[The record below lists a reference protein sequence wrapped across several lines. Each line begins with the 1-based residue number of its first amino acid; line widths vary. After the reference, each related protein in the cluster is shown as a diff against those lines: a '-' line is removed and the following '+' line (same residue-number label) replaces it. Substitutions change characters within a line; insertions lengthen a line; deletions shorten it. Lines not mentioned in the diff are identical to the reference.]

1 MANISASISLVDKM
15 TKPLQNITKSIGDV
29 ISSMENVDKATNKGF
44 DTSKIDS
51 AGRAVDMTNIKLKE
65 ISNNI
70 GKNTEKQYNFNR
82 SVNAGKSAMH
92 NLLTYMKNIALTY
105 MSIQGLKKVIDL
117 SDIQAQTDARLRL
130 IVDDGGSVDELKKKI
145 FASAQAARASY
156 QTTADVISKL
166 GMQAG
171 KAFKNNDELIAFA
184 EQLNKN
190 FVIAGTSASGIESTM
205 YNLTQAM
212 ASGVLRGQDFNSV
225 IQNAPQIIQNMAD
238 YMNMPREQMRKL
250 AEEGKLSAEVV
261 KNAMLAAAQKTNEE
275 FEKIPMTFEQI
286 WTSIKNHALLAFE
299 PILQKLN
306 EIANSQKFQIFVNN
320 IIKALQILSLVA
332 ITVFD
337 TVIDGVN
344 FISDNWAILSPVIY
358 GVVAALLAYHSAQLL
373 VNAVSLVG
381 KIITIGMAVGKGIL
395 AVATMVLTGATWAQT
410 AAQYGLNAAMYACPV
425 VWIIL
430 IIIAVIAAIYGV
442 IAVINK
448 LTGKTISATGVIC
461 GAFAVALA
469 YIGNRF
475 IALWNLVCDVFVLI
489 YNLVATVANFIANV
503 FKDPVGAVC
512 RLFFG
517 LANTVLGILQAL
529 ASAIDTVFGSNLSGA
544 VQGWRNNLSGWVDK
558 KFGKGDEVMKQL
570 DSKSMHLKRFEYG
583 QAYNTGYQFGKGIDD
598 KISGLSKFKMPTNPT
613 NSTNFPKNVTPQS
626 NVPNDLAK
634 DVEKTAGNTGAI
646 KDSVTAT
653 KEDLKYLRDIAEREV
668 INRFTTAKITVR
680 QTNNN
685 KIRSGMDID
694 GIVDKLTNKVNEAME
709 IAAEGVHS

>member
-1 MANISASISLVDKM
+1 MASISASINLIDKM
-15 TKPLQNITKSIGDV
+15 TKPLQNITKAIGDV
-29 ISSMENVDKATNKGF
+29 ISSMEHVDKATNKGF

-51 AGRAVDMTNIKLKE
+51 ARRAVDMTNMELKE

-70 GKNTEKQYNFNR
+70 SQNTEKQHNFNR
-82 SVNAGKSAMH
+82 SVHAGKSAMH
-92 NLLTYMKNIALTY
+92 ELLTCVKNIALAY

-145 FASAQAARASY
+145 FASAQTARASY

-171 KAFKNNDELIAFA
+171 KAFQNNDELIAFA

-250 AEEGKLSAEVV
+250 AEDGKLSAEVV

-299 PILQKLN
+299 PILQKIN
-306 EIANSQKFQIFVNN
+306 EIANSPQFQTFVNN
-320 IIKALQILSLVA
+320 IINALQILSLVA
-332 ITVFD
+332 MMVFES
-337 TVIDGVN
+337 IMDGVN
-344 FISDNWAILSPVIY
+344 FIADNWSMLSPIIF
-358 GVVAALLAYHSAQLL
+358 GVVAALGAYYLAQLL
-373 VNAVSLVG
+373 VNAAAFAG
-381 KIITIGMAVGKGIL
+381 KLITIAMVAVKGIL

-410 AAQYGLNAAMYACPV
+410 AAQYGLNAAMYACPA

-430 IIIAVIAAIYGV
+430 IIIAIIAVIYGV
-442 IAVINK
+442 IAAINK

-461 GAFAVALA
+461 GVFMTALA
-469 YIGNRF
+469 FVGNLF
-475 IALWNLVCDVFVLI
+475 VTLWNLVCDVFVLI
-489 YNLVATVANFIANV
+489 YNLVATVANFIGNV
-503 FKDPVGAVC
+503 FKDPIGSVC

-517 LANTVLGILQAL
+517 LADTVLGVLEAL
-529 ASAIDTVFGSNLSGA
+529 ASAIDTVFGSNLAGA
-544 VQGWRNNLSGWVDK
+544 VRGWRNDLGGWVDK
-558 KFGKGDEVMKQL
+558 TFGKGDEVMQKL
-570 DSKSMHLKRFEYG
+570 DSNSMHLKRFEYG
-583 QAYNTGYQFGKGIDD
+583 EAYKAGYQFGKGIDD
-598 KISGLSKFKMPTNPT
+598 KISGLSNFKMPPNQA
-613 NSTNFPKNVTPQS
+613 NSPKNVNPPPY
-626 NVPNDLAK
+626 VPNDLEK
-634 DVEKTAGNTGAI
+634 DVKKTAGNTGAI

-685 KIRSGMDID
+685 KIKSGMDID

-709 IAAEGVHS
+709 IAAEGVH